1 MAPTPEQ
8 HPPRLPAGTRIG
20 DWQVEQ
26 WQAHGAYGAVYQAVR
41 VSPEHS
47 GPFAL
52 KVSLY
57 PWDARFARE
66 AELLSRLSLPGVPRL
81 LDRGVLRHPSGEEH
95 FWFVMEWVDGTP
107 LYAWA
112 QQHSPSI
119 QEICQV
125 LAQLA
130 RTLEALHASGV
141 VHRDVKGDNVLVRLS
156 DRFPVLIDLGSGHFQ
171 GAPRLTWQSLPPGT
185 YEYLSVQACRF
196 EISLARHRDGYYSPS
211 PADDLYALG
220 VTAYRLVMGQYPP
233 PLDAVEDEE
242 GAWHVI
248 SPDLRS
254 LLTGNPRVPP
264 RLREV
269 ILRLLSEVPEARGTA
284 AQAATALEAV
294 ASEPVPPPAAEV
306 PPPSV
311 PAAPNG
317 SQRPERVRPSTRQ
330 WAWKPWLAGAAVAG
344 FAVLLWN
351 VAPVRGTHQQRAAD
365 LQQSDAGT
373 SAVGDT
379 SPTQPRVPTPPS
391 QEKKP
396 VAQEPLPEPRPGQTR
411 PDKSGRCPGRKQV
424 LINGGCWLE
433 QFLMSAE
440 ECVENEGVLFKGK
453 CYAPVSASP
462 KKAQPTSSPPE
473 ER

>member
-1 MAPTPEQ
+1 
-8 HPPRLPAGTRIG
+8 
-20 DWQVEQ
+20 VEQ
-26 WQAHGAYGAVYQAVR
+26 WQGHGAYGAVYRAVR
-41 VSPEHS
+41 AGPEHS
-47 GPFAL
+47 GPVAL

-95 FWFVMEWVDGTP
+95 FWFVMEWVEGTP

-112 QQHSPSI
+112 QQHAPSPR
-119 QEICQV
+119 EMCQV

-196 EISLARHRDGYYSPS
+196 EISLARHRDGYYPPS

-254 LLTGNPRVPP
+254 LLAGNPRVPP
-264 RLREV
+264 RLWEV
-269 ILRLLSEVPEARGTA
+269 ILRLLSEAPEARGTV
-284 AQAATALEAV
+284 AQAAEALEAV
-294 ASEPVPPPAAEV
+294 ANEPVPPLPVEPPPAAEV
-306 PPPSV
+306 KPPSV
-311 PAAPNG
+311 PSPPDAG
-317 SQRPERVRPSTRQ
+317 QRPERVRPPVRART
-330 WAWKPWLAGAAVAG
+330 WKPWLAVAAVAG
-344 FAVLLWN
+344 FGLLLWN
-351 VAPVRGTHQQRAAD
+351 VAPGPGQTQQRASD
-365 LQQSDAGT
+365 FQQPDAGT

-379 SPTQPRVPTPPS
+379 SPTQPRAPTSPP

-396 VAQEPLPEPRPGQTR
+396 VAQEPLPEPRAGQTR

-424 LINGGCWLE
+424 LINDSCWLE
-433 QFLMSAE
+433 HLLMSAE
-440 ECVENEGVLFKGK
+440 ECVENDGVLFKDK
-453 CYAPVSASP
+453 CYAPVFASP
-462 KKAQPTSSPPE
+462 NKPQPTSSPPE
-473 ER
+473 AR